1 MLFSCS
7 VRYRANDS
15 NPFFRHPLRSDSHA
29 RARSG
34 SEKIPRRSSASLSS
48 RVAENRRSALHR
60 LFLPTSQVASLVHP
74 SSLSGTRCG
83 SYISRACANAVQKF
97 TKASL
102 PRLVRVSFRLHKE
115 TGAQTCGTFETAGC
129 PTRWYMGGAPVVYG
143 PAAPSN
149 LMVSHR

>member
-83 SYISRACANAVQKF
+83 SYISRALTPCRNSPKPLCQGLLGFRSGCIKRRV
-97 TKASL
+97 L
-102 PRLVRVSFRLHKE
+102 RPVELLRPRGARRGGIWVVRRWS
-115 TGAQTCGTFETAGC
+115 TGR
-129 PTRWYMGGAPVVYG
+129 PLLRI
-143 PAAPSN
+143 
-149 LMVSHR
+149 